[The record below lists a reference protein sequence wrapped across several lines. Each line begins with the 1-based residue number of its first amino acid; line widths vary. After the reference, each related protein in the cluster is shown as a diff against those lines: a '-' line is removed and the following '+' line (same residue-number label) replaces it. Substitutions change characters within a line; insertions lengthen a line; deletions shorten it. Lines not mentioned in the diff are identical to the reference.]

1 MKTLLVKHN
10 FFLCALGRMTNTPW
24 ISTTTLQLQTMWW
37 RRTETLW
44 VAGACQPPTVSH
56 AIPSWFKI
64 ATSWDRNA
72 AMRQMEKYGPL
83 DFLPF
88 HPLWVK
94 IQRTDPW
101 RGVGGGSC
109 KTQCLSGQTDKH
121 CLLFTHSICV
131 CISCSKSKPKRG
143 GVLKISPCFL

>member
-1 MKTLLVKHN
+1 M
-10 FFLCALGRMTNTPW
+10 
-24 ISTTTLQLQTMWW
+24 
-37 RRTETLW
+37 
-44 VAGACQPPTVSH
+44 AGACQPPTVSH

-72 AMRQMEKYGPL
+72 ALRQLEKYGPL

-101 RGVGGGSC
+101 RGEGVAAVRHNAYLAKQQTVFVCASTAAKANLKGGEG
-109 KTQCLSGQTDKH
+109 
-121 CLLFTHSICV
+121 I
-131 CISCSKSKPKRG
+131 I
-143 GVLKISPCFL
+143 LKVSPYFL